1 MLLNSYL
8 PCATPA
14 QYKYIIC
21 KFRNKSKRTKNFL
34 ATHHFPFIIFMFQ
47 DTYLTITQ
55 ALSCEFKDKGSKF
68 IAFASPVRSQNDI
81 KQYLTQIKELH
92 PKATHHCYA
101 YRLGLD
107 KLTNYRANDDGEP
120 SGTAGK
126 PILGQIDSKQLTNLI
141 VIVVRYFGGTKL
153 GVPGLINAYKSS
165 TKMVLEQADIVEQQL
180 FDYYQLQ
187 LDYLLTNDVMRILKR
202 EQVTIV
208 AQHYEETKLVID
220 ICFPRLKNT
229 ALLDALSELRGVKAV
244 YEQTI

>member
-8 PCATPA
+8 PCVTPA

-165 TKMVLEQADIVEQQL
+165 TKMVLEQANIVEQQL

>member
-1 MLLNSYL
+1 MPLNSYL

-68 IAFASPVRSQNDI
+68 IAFASPVRSTNDI

>member
-68 IAFASPVRSQNDI
+68 IAFASPVRNQNDI

>member
-8 PCATPA
+8 PCVTPA

-165 TKMVLEQADIVEQQL
+165 TKMVL
-180 FDYYQLQ
+180 
-187 LDYLLTNDVMRILKR
+187 LTNDVMRILKR
-202 EQVTIV
+202 EQITIV
-208 AQHYEETKLVID
+208 AQNYEETKLVID

>member
-34 ATHHFPFIIFMFQ
+34 ATHHSPFIIFMFQ

>member
-8 PCATPA
+8 PCVTPA

>member
-1 MLLNSYL
+1 
-8 PCATPA
+8 
-14 QYKYIIC
+14 
-21 KFRNKSKRTKNFL
+21 
-34 ATHHFPFIIFMFQ
+34 MFQ

-229 ALLDALSELRGVKAV
+229 ALLDALSELRGVKTV

>member
-202 EQVTIV
+202 EQITIV